1 MSSTYRQMCNNFL
14 QYIGRYFIF
23 NCVTSSI
30 THIHLQSSKI
40 WSKTPVCQ
48 IRSRIGLLCGSEKA
62 SCFLT
67 IWHSQP
73 AIHQE
78 QDPILSWIRWK
89 CAPCDIE
96 NPPPKSS
103 TMSSIPPFTCF
114 ELHSVAIWRV
124 VQETQCYSVRN
135 NYSFLPRLT
144 SLFKSGISGSHR
156 IFEQSLAQWGK
167 RLKTQKENTWRLTH
181 DKHHQIGRIWQ

>member
-1 MSSTYRQMCNNFL
+1 MSLTYRQCVTTSFNTLDATLFFL
-14 QYIGRYFIF
+14 
-23 NCVTSSI
+23 CVTSSI

-73 AIHQE
+73 AIHQK
-78 QDPILSWIRWK
+78 QDPILSWIRCK

-96 NPPPKSS
+96 IPPPKIS

-114 ELHSVAIWRV
+114 ESRLVAIWGV
-124 VQETQCYSVRN
+124 VQETQCYSVPN

-144 SLFKSGISGSHR
+144 SLFKSGISGSHG
-156 IFEQSLAQWGK
+156 IVEQSLAQWGETTKNTK
-167 RLKTQKENTWRLTH
+167 RKYLTFDTW
-181 DKHHQIGRIWQ
+181 